1 MDLIYKFSSGQYA
14 DMLGIS
20 TEALRSRRRR
30 EINRNWKQDK
40 FGNYWWKDDR
50 PIKGAANE
58 NDRLPKRNGL
68 FRDPG
73 AKKIDTRKRN
83 RGSVANGTAKEY
95 PHWKMKINNEVK
107 TLTRITNTKYGDI
120 DGEDIVKEIGP
131 EMIDMAVDKIRKRK
145 EKINNEDITK
155 TEDHSNFKS
164 YDDQVPTEYGKLI
177 KGSAYADILQNEH
190 SRSLRQ
196 FKHETDPKV
205 YRKTKTDNF
214 GQTYEV
220 NRMDFSEPRR
230 SNTDYYQGRPP
241 PYYVGAWEE
250 PGSVEV
256 SNYSIDSI
264 SDDREPTFK
273 NKIEEDIWR
282 LKNKKY

>member
-1 MDLIYKFSSGQYA
+1 MDLIYKFSSNQYA
-14 DMLGIS
+14 QMLNIS

-30 EINRNWKQDK
+30 EIFQNYKQDK

-50 PIKGAANE
+50 PNKGAVNE
-58 NDRLPKRNGL
+58 FNRSPKRNGL
-68 FRDPG
+68 FRNPG
-73 AKKIDTRKRN
+73 AKKIDTLKRN

-95 PHWKMKINNEVK
+95 PNWKMKINNEVK

-120 DGEDIVKEIGP
+120 DGEEIVKEIGP

-145 EKINNEDITK
+145 EAKNNEDITK
-155 TEDHSNFKS
+155 TEDHAHFKP
-164 YDDQVPTEYGKLI
+164 YDDQVPPEYGRLI
-177 KGSAYADILQNEH
+177 KGTAYADILQNEH

-196 FKHETDPKV
+196 FKHETDSKV
-205 YRKTKTDNF
+205 YRKTKSDSF

-220 NRMDFSEPRR
+220 NRMDFQEPRR

-241 PYYVGAWEE
+241 PYYVGDWTD

-264 SDDREPTFK
+264 PDDREPTFK